1 MKRKETSNTERP
13 TPNIERRMSQLR
25 EARPFT
31 RANFFEIVKAN
42 FVAAREIMI
51 EFVFSLWENG
61 FVPGSA
67 TAPHR
72 DGFNNPPDTRPA
84 R

>member
-1 MKRKETSNTERP
+1 
-13 TPNIERRMSQLR
+13 
-25 EARPFT
+25 
-31 RANFFEIVKAN
+31 
-42 FVAAREIMI
+42 MI

-84 R
+84 RWTFFVRAGLAITRVGAGGILECGGKRSATPLSL

>member
-1 MKRKETSNTERP
+1 MRHRENTEPRK
-13 TPNIERRMSQLR
+13 RLR
-25 EARPFT
+25 LT